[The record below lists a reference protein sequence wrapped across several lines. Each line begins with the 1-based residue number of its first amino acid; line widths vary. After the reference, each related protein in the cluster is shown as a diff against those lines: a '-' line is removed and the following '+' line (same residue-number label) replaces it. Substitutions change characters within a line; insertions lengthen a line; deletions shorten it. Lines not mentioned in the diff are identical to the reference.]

1 MAYIKTVPHSEAT
14 GDLKVAYDAM
24 AADRGFVANVHA
36 VSGLRPHIMKSFSD
50 HSGAVMRT
58 ASGLTPAEKEM
69 IASVV
74 SAVNKC
80 VY

>member
-1 MAYIKTVPHSEAT
+1 MAYIKTVLHSEAT
-14 GDLKVAYDAM
+14 GDIKEAYDAM
-24 AADRGFVANVHA
+24 AASRGNVPNVHA
-36 VSGLRPHIMKSFSD
+36 VSGLRPNIMSSFAA
-50 HSGAVMRT
+50 HSGTVMK
-58 ASGLTPAEKEM
+58 ADSGLTPAEKEM